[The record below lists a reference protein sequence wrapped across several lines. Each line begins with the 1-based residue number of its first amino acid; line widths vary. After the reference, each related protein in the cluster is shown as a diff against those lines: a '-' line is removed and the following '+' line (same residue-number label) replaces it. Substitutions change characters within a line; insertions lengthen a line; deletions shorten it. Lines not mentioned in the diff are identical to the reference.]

1 MPTLRLPPARALAT
15 RLAAAL
21 LALCLVGPGAQ
32 AAPLPELSGR
42 IDVAAPTG
50 EARGT
55 FLTIPLFD
63 AALWTPGTR
72 PFSWSEPFALSLTY
86 RRGFSADML
95 VWASMAEMNRIRPL
109 DPGTEAA
116 IEAKLAQCFRAVG
129 ANDRITA
136 LSETPDRTTFFL
148 NGQPTCRL
156 EQSGF
161 RRNFFSIWLDP
172 ASRDPAGAARLRGES

>member
-1 MPTLRLPPARALAT
+1 MLPLRHTRLSALAP
-15 RLAAAL
+15 RLAAL
-21 LALCLVGPGAQ
+21 VLALCLAVPAAQ
-32 AAPLPELSGR
+32 AAPPPELAGR
-42 IDVAAPTG
+42 LDVAAPTG

-63 AALWTPGTR
+63 AALWTPGTQ

-86 RRGFSADML
+86 RRGFSADLL
-95 VWASMAEMNRIRPL
+95 VWASMMEMNRIRAL
-109 DPGTEAA
+109 DPATEAA
-116 IEAKLAQCFRAVG
+116 VEAKLAQCFRAVG

-148 NGQPTCRL
+148 NGQPTCSL
-156 EQSGF
+156 EQEGF

-172 ASRDPAGAARLRGES
+172 ASRDPSGAARLRGGS

>member
-1 MPTLRLPPARALAT
+1 MLPLSCARLTTFVP
-15 RLAAAL
+15 RLAAVL
-21 LALCLVGPGAQ
+21 LALSLIAPAAE
-32 AAPLPELSGR
+32 AAPPPELSGR

-109 DPGTEAA
+109 DAATEAA
-116 IEAKLAQCFRAVG
+116 VEAKLTQCFRAVS

-156 EQSGF
+156 EQAGF

-172 ASRDPAGAARLRGES
+172 ASRDPAGASRLRGES

>member
-1 MPTLRLPPARALAT
+1 MPTLRFRPARAFAT
-15 RLAAAL
+15 AL
-21 LALCLVGPGAQ
+21 LALCLVGPAAQ
-32 AAPLPELSGR
+32 AAPLPELAGR

-55 FLTIPLFD
+55 FLTVPLFD
-63 AALWTPGTR
+63 AALWTAGTR

-86 RRGFSADML
+86 RRGFSADTL
-95 VWASMAEMNRIRPL
+95 VWASMMEMNRIRAL
-109 DPGTEAA
+109 DPATETAV
-116 IEAKLAQCFRAVG
+116 EAKLSQCFRAVG

-148 NGQPTCRL
+148 NGQRTCTL
-156 EQSGF
+156 EAPGF

-172 ASRDPAGAARLRGES
+172 AARDPAGAARLRGES

>member
-1 MPTLRLPPARALAT
+1 MPTFRYTRFRAFAP
-15 RLAAAL
+15 RLAAIL
-21 LALCLVGPGAQ
+21 LALSLMAPGAV
-32 AAPLPELSGR
+32 AAPPPELAGR

-55 FLTIPLFD
+55 FLAIPLFD
-63 AALWTPGTR
+63 AALWTPGTQA
-72 PFSWSEPFALSLTY
+72 FSWSEPFALTLTY

-95 VWASMAEMNRIRPL
+95 VWASMVEMNRIRPL
-109 DPGTEAA
+109 DAA
-116 IEAKLAQCFRAVG
+116 TQNGVEAKLAQCFRAVG

-148 NGQPTCRL
+148 NGQPTCSL
-156 EQSGF
+156 EQKGF

-172 ASRDPAGAARLRGES
+172 NSRDPAGAARLRGGS